1 MFVTDRSTKL
11 AEEKHLDPQKIE
23 LSDLNGQVN
32 INLVFEACLLAG
44 KIMVENGSEMYRVE
58 DTMRRIA
65 NNGGVQ
71 EAQIFTTTTVIT
83 IGTFDAPNT
92 QLIQINNR
100 KIDLEKIAR
109 VNSASRD
116 FAHHRIDLTE
126 LITRLIQIDKNAPT
140 FPFWWQLLSAGLV
153 SATLMILFSGYYDWY
168 DLPIAFVIGMLGFFI
183 NDYIDN
189 LIQIQFISQFTAS
202 LTIGIFTILAVRFN
216 LGHSVNNIVIGAV
229 MPLVPGVP
237 LTNALR
243 DLLAG
248 HLMSG
253 ITRGVEATLSAGAIG
268 SGIALVFHF
277 LT

>member
-1 MFVTDRSTKL
+1 M
-11 AEEKHLDPQKIE
+11 E
-23 LSDLNGQVN
+23 LSDLNGQAN

-65 NNGGVQ
+65 NNGGVK

-153 SATLMILFSGYYDWY
+153 SATLMILFSGHYDWY

-202 LTIGIFTILAVRFN
+202 LAIGIFTILAVRFN